1 MINLMDKQE
10 IILSHFRDG
19 KSQWQ
24 IHRDTGIS
32 RKTIRKYVKEYEDRK
47 RKLMGTKDT
56 ELIADIVSP
65 PKYDS
70 SNRVRRKLTDEMI
83 ERIHFFLRENEIKR
97 STGRSKQQKKKIDI
111 YEVLLEEGYDIS
123 YPTICNYIRETCK
136 EEKEA
141 YIRQEYQPGEICEFD
156 WGYVNLFIDGK
167 PKTLQMSAFTT
178 AKGNYRY
185 ANLYYNQKMENF
197 LDSHVK
203 FINNIGG
210 VHRTFVYDNMKVA
223 VKKFVSRIEK
233 EPTEELLKLSLY
245 YGFKYRFCNT
255 CSGNEKGHVER
266 SIEYIRRKV
275 FSKKDT
281 FQSIEE
287 ANAFLQQELE
297 KLNSRPTAY
306 NDGKSP
312 KDILE
317 EEKPYLLHKMPNY
330 DTARTSELRVDKYS
344 VISIDENKYSVPD
357 DLVGKFVF
365 VKIYPERI
373 LIYHKNEKVAE
384 HERSYGVHTW
394 NIKIE
399 HFIRTIK
406 KKPGS
411 LHSST
416 AMQQMN
422 PTLQTIYN
430 KYYIENPKD
439 FIELLELIG
448 EKNIKEV
455 LSSIEELEKLSP
467 IGINTEK
474 IKMLCNRNDNEIETT
489 NKERNTEIEE
499 NSKLILNHYG
509 NLLKSSSVA
518 FHKEAKII

>member
-1 MINLMDKQE
+1 M
-10 IILSHFRDG
+10 
-19 KSQWQ
+19 
-24 IHRDTGIS
+24 
-32 RKTIRKYVKEYEDRK
+32 
-47 RKLMGTKDT
+47 
-56 ELIADIVSP
+56 
-65 PKYDS
+65 
-70 SNRVRRKLTDEMI
+70 
-83 ERIHFFLRENEIKR
+83 
-97 STGRSKQQKKKIDI
+97 
-111 YEVLLEEGYDIS
+111 
-123 YPTICNYIRETCK
+123 
-136 EEKEA
+136 
-141 YIRQEYQPGEICEFD
+141 
-156 WGYVNLFIDGK
+156 
-167 PKTLQMSAFTT
+167 
-178 AKGNYRY
+178 
-185 ANLYYNQKMENF
+185 
-197 LDSHVK
+197 
-203 FINNIGG
+203 
-210 VHRTFVYDNMKVA
+210 
-223 VKKFVSRIEK
+223 
-233 EPTEELLKLSLY
+233 
-245 YGFKYRFCNT
+245 
-255 CSGNEKGHVER
+255 
-266 SIEYIRRKV
+266 
-275 FSKKDT
+275 
-281 FQSIEE
+281 
-287 ANAFLQQELE
+287 
-297 KLNSRPTAY
+297 
-306 NDGKSP
+306 KSP

-330 DTARTSELRVDKYS
+330 DTARTSELRVNKYS